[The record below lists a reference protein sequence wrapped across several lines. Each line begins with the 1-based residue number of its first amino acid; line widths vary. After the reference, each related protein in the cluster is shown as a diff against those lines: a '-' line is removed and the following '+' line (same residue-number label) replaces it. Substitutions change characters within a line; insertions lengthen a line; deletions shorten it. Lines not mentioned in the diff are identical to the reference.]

1 MIVYSYKNYLIKL
14 LIIFYICLGNVYA
27 ENNGLD
33 AAPPQNIV
41 PDIFEEVEK
50 IIQTFDENNNT
61 KLNDEIT
68 ISKLPNIDSGWI
80 GILSNQDEGLG
91 WNMWVGTDSAFAKI
105 LLDLLPVNAPS
116 PAMRN
121 LAKRLLLTSA
131 SQPSKAKKDG
141 LQAISPSGKPIVTED
156 QDTTFLPLRF
166 EKLASLGA
174 KEELIELSNIIPA
187 EEMVDLLAKKI
198 IYSRLLSGETDKVCI
213 EVIDLAKRTNEI
225 NWRKALIVCQLILGK
240 RDTALLSL
248 ELLLAELDSEDKFA
262 KLIYA
267 LADGTNQVELD
278 NDSIYFKILIA
289 VLPGEQL
296 DKHRLN
302 LEPSGLSVVAQNNIL
317 PWKIRMLAAEKA
329 VLAGSLPSLYLNE
342 LANEFKFDQN
352 VFSRAA
358 SESRIMEGYMSRALL
373 LQAAALNTSIIERA
387 RFLRL
392 LLDNAD
398 KEDLFPAYAS
408 VIMPILSTIKP
419 KRDLIWFAFSA
430 ARASIAGG
438 NYILASDWLSLL
450 GKTVDLNYET
460 SGSLLRL
467 LPLIAISGQS
477 LPKPFNKEQATD
489 VWSGLSDNIN
499 RVDKEKRASRL
510 LVLLSAMGI
519 EPKEDAWKDIISIN
533 NIYEKEIIPA
543 TAIRYQLLDAA
554 KNKRIAEV
562 VSLSLI
568 MLGEEGPSKSGLVAL
583 NAVIRALRE
592 IGLNND
598 ARAIAIEAAI
608 SYVK

>member
-14 LIIFYICLGNVYA
+14 LIIYFICLGDVYA
-27 ENNGLD
+27 QNNGLD
-33 AAPPQNIV
+33 ASPPQNIV
-41 PDIFEEVEK
+41 PDSFEEIEN
-50 IIQTFDENNNT
+50 INQTFDENNNT
-61 KLNDEIT
+61 KINDEVT
-68 ISKLPNIDSGWI
+68 ISELPNIDSGWI
-80 GILSNQDEGLG
+80 GILSNQDGGLG
-91 WNMWVGTDSAFAKI
+91 WNMWVGTDSVFAKI

-156 QDTTFLPLRF
+156 QDATFLPLRF
-166 EKLASLGA
+166 AKLASLGA

-187 EEMVDLLAKKI
+187 EEMVDLLAKEI

-213 EVIDLAKRTNEI
+213 EVIDLAKRTNEV

-240 RDTALLSL
+240 RDAALLSL

-267 LADGTNQVELD
+267 LADGTNQVEVD

-296 DKHRLN
+296 DKYRLN
-302 LEPSGLSVVAQNNIL
+302 LEPSGLSVVAKNNIL
-317 PWKIRMLAAEKA
+317 AWKIRMLAAEKA

-342 LANEFKFDQN
+342 LANEFKFNKDIY
-352 VFSRAA
+352 SRAA
-358 SESRIMEGYMSRALL
+358 SESKSMEGFKARALL
-373 LQAAALNTSIIERA
+373 LQTAALNTSIIERA

-392 LLDNAD
+392 LLDRAD
-398 KEDLFPAYAS
+398 KDDLFPVYAS
-408 VIMPILSTIKP
+408 VSMPILLTIKP
-419 KRDLIWFAFSA
+419 RADLIWFASSA

-438 NYILASDWLSLL
+438 NYELASEWLSVL
-450 GKTVDLNYET
+450 GKTDLDFEA
-460 SGSLLRL
+460 SGNLLRL
-467 LPLIAISGQS
+467 LPLIAIAGQS
-477 LPKPFNKEQATD
+477 LPKPFSQEQATD
-489 VWSGLSDNIN
+489 VWSGLLDNFT
-499 RVDKEKRASRL
+499 RKDKEKRASRL

-519 EPKEDAWKDIISIN
+519 EPKSGAWKNIISVN
-533 NIYEKEIIPA
+533 NIYLMETIPS
-543 TAIRYQLLDAA
+543 TALRYQLRDAA

-562 VSLSLI
+562 VSISLI
-568 MLGEEGPSKSGLVAL
+568 MLGSDGPSKSGLVAL
-583 NAVIRALRE
+583 SAVIRALID
-592 IGLNND
+592 IGLEKD
-598 ARAIAIEAAI
+598 ARAIAIEAAL
-608 SYVK
+608 SFVN